1 MNYKFKYSENEKV
14 FNELIE
20 NLKNEKTNVEISDLY
35 EKTIILKINNNHF
48 FIEEKAHSIIKDSL
62 TTYFGLHIRKEN
74 EEKNHNESFLENQY
88 LSEDDKMVKMIKYIK
103 ENII

>member
-20 NLKNEKTNVEISDLY
+20 NLKNEKLNVEISDLY
-35 EKTIILKINNNHF
+35 EKTIILKISNNYF
-48 FIEEKAHSIIKDSL
+48 FIEEKVQSIIKDNL
-62 TTYFGLHIRKEN
+62 TTYFGLNIRKEN
-74 EEKNHNESFLENQY
+74 EEKNPNENILENQY
-88 LSEDDKMVKMIKYIK
+88 LSEDDKMFKMIKYIK